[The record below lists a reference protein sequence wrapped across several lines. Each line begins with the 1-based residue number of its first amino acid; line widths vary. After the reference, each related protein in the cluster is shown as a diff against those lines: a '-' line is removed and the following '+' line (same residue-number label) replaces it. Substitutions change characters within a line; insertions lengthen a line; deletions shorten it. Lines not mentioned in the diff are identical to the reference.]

1 MKNMF
6 RAGSV
11 VAGLAIAVFTSG
23 ASGPSPA
30 INVDEVSSSHHLS
43 GLIRITMRDGA
54 TRTVKLEGVGCTQSI
69 CSRTAIKAKS
79 ESDSLVSTWLD
90 GLKAIQDTT
99 SRDAL
104 FVMKDGTSKRMS
116 LLTDFRVLYL
126 ANRLGGA
133 ERLDLAAVQSVEFV
147 TPAGAK

>member
-6 RAGSV
+6 RAGAI
-11 VAGLAIAVFTSG
+11 VAGLAVAVFTSG

-30 INVDEVSSSHHLS
+30 INVDEVSASHHLS

-54 TRTVKLEGVGCTQSI
+54 TRTVKLEGVGCMQNI

-79 ESDSLVSTWLD
+79 ESDSLVRTWLD

-99 SRDAL
+99 SSDAL

-126 ANRLGGA
+126 TNRLGGA
-133 ERLDLAAVQSVEFV
+133 E
-147 TPAGAK
+147 